1 MHLRAVVMALMLAA
15 LGIAIGVSHARN
27 LERRYLPSLA
37 SESSRVKDLGIAWQK
52 EIFTQ
57 RDVLPLYGSSELIK
71 KAPNKANQFFSQY
84 LTGFAVS
91 PVGRPSCTSLILLEK
106 LAASA
111 EHAHGRK
118 VVLSVSPSWFLA
130 KGANHDG
137 FDGNFSTMQAG
148 ELIFSAPLSM
158 DLKHAIVVRM
168 LRYPEVFDK
177 SPLLAVAVRALA
189 GDQWYDRLPY
199 YAALPLGHLQNAV
212 FHLQDHYEVIRHLKE
227 ERRLRH
233 VPRRVLRSP
242 DSDALLTAS
251 QHQLKPLPP
260 DVPNRRLRQFANDGA
275 FLQALQRSYEW
286 GDFEVLLRTARELR
300 LDPLVL
306 SMPLEYAHFERI
318 GLSPQ
323 CIDAYA
329 WRLREFSQRY
339 QVLVVD
345 FAELG
350 EDPQFFADH
359 FGHPSAKGW
368 IYMNRALDDFYHGRL
383 QHKWI
388 APPIPGETPPGTFSN
403 PRTDRPRLLPSGPWS
418 ETPGT

>member
-1 MHLRAVVMALMLAA
+1 MHLRAAAIALMLAT
-15 LGIAIGVSHARN
+15 LGIAVAVSHARSM
-27 LERRYLPSLA
+27 ERRYLPALA

-52 EIFTQ
+52 QIFTQ

-71 KAPNKANQFFSQY
+71 KAPNKANQFFAQY
-84 LTGFAVS
+84 PTGFAVS

-111 EHAHGRK
+111 EDARGRK

-137 FDGNFSTMQAG
+137 FRGNFSTMQAS
-148 ELIFSAPLSM
+148 ELVFSAPLSM
-158 DLKHAIVVRM
+158 DLKHTVVGRM

-177 SPLLAVAVRALA
+177 SPLLAVAARALA
-189 GDQWYDRLPY
+189 GDHWHDRLLY
-199 YAALPLGHLQNAV
+199 FAALPLGRLQNAV
-212 FHLQDHYEVIRHLKE
+212 FHLQDHYEVLAHLKE

-233 VPRRVLRSP
+233 VPKRAPQPL
-242 DSDALLTAS
+242 DWDALLAAS

-260 DVPNRRLRQFANDGA
+260 DVPNPRLRQFANDGV

-286 GDFEVLLRTARELR
+286 GDFEVLLRTARELG

-306 SMPLEYAHFERI
+306 SMPLEYAHFERM

-329 WRLREFSQRY
+329 WRLRDFSQRY
-339 QVLVVD
+339 HVPVVD

-368 IYMNRALDDFYHGRL
+368 IYMDRALDDFYHDRP
-383 QHKWI
+383 QHEWI
-388 APPIPGETPPGTFSN
+388 APPVPGETPPETFSN